1 MDENPDPYHEFDKR
15 LAVLEERMKT
25 LKPGPF
31 NEPLIIPEQHQKVE
45 YV

>member
-1 MDENPDPYHEFDKR
+1 
-15 LAVLEERMKT
+15 MKT